1 MNQFFFFVLLVNNVG
16 YMRGQNP
23 RVILEIEELVA
34 ANDNIKVLQSD
45 ARCSDMSKFCSEKY
59 YFFFFQKKKKEVD

>member
-1 MNQFFFFVLLVNNVG
+1 
-16 YMRGQNP
+16 MRGQNP

-45 ARCSDMSKFCSEKY
+45 ARCSDMSKFRSEKY
-59 YFFFFQKKKKEVD
+59 